1 MQLHDTYGR
10 DRLEAAI
17 QEAVR
22 CETFHIPA
30 VRNILARKSAEGAQ
44 PLRRQVRL
52 AKDSKAADIVVGMGD
67 YRDFVREMRNDDVVE
82 NEELA

>member
-30 VRNILARKSAEGAQ
+30 VRNILEPKSAEGAE
-44 PLRRQVRL
+44 PLRRQVTL
-52 AKDSKAADIVVGMGD
+52 AKDSKAADIVVSMGD
-67 YRDFVREMRNDDVVE
+67 YRDFDRLIRNDDEVE
-82 NEELA
+82 NEEIV